1 MKTIRFGHDDDR
13 RWLLGILII
22 LYILVSVWAL
32 CQEHKMQVRELEMQT
47 IRDTEN
53 RQLED
58 LEDNHS
64 PCAVIFH

>member
-64 PCAVIFH
+64 PSAVIFH